1 MNKNIKK
8 ILLFSIF
15 IIILIGI
22 SGVNAQEVSNDT
34 IGSDLSDNV
43 QVSTDTVYNTDL
55 NSNINNNDNIEKI
68 TTKQKNI
75 KTDDSSIDITNENYD
90 QLGTYMN
97 QYSTL
102 NFVDDF
108 DGKTIDITNGV
119 TITSSPDYTFTN
131 SHFTVNANG
140 VTINNLNNKAKSN
153 IKSDSKTIILN
164 TSNFAEYVTNR
175 QFNENVAEGDVI
187 DIQGE
192 LIGSQYAI
200 TVNKAVNVTST
211 TNNAFLNFDDQS
223 FVIIVKNLII
233 DNILIKPIFNK

>member
-131 SHFTVNANG
+131 S
-140 VTINNLNNKAKSN
+140 I
-153 IKSDSKTIILN
+153 
-164 TSNFAEYVTNR
+164 
-175 QFNENVAEGDVI
+175 
-187 DIQGE
+187 
-192 LIGSQYAI
+192 SQ
-200 TVNKAVNVTST
+200 
-211 TNNAFLNFDDQS
+211 
-223 FVIIVKNLII
+223 
-233 DNILIKPIFNK
+233 